1 PDYLDADDDND
12 NILTINE
19 GHNYSEEV
27 GLSEALDTD
36 EDEIPNYLD
45 PDDDDDGVLTRLED
59 ANGDGNPRNDF
70 AIDSDVARYLD
81 GDAMDTFPG
90 AALTPNTYKR
100 FYRVEFE

>member
-1 PDYLDADDDND
+1 
-12 NILTINE
+12 
-19 GHNYSEEV
+19 EV

-100 FYRVEFE
+100 FYRVEFELQNININVLSTDELDFGVYEYSIE